1 MTRMHKITIMR
12 GIHANEEGL
21 VEMVDFAFH
30 APVRNLVSV
39 SEKDNMKQKYERC
52 RRFMAPQ

>member
-1 MTRMHKITIMR
+1 MHKITIMR
-12 GIHANEEGL
+12 GIRANEEGL